1 MSEQK
6 LTADT
11 LSGELKTEQ
20 AELAVKSFR
29 ISCSKHKDVTN
40 ATVNLNF
47 ASKTPEG
54 TVKEHHYIY
63 CLACI
68 NELLSEFQ
76 KDGKIGK
83 ISITPIYQKVD
94 GDQPS

>member
-1 MSEQK
+1 MS
-6 LTADT
+6 TT
-11 LSGELKTEQ
+11 
-20 AELAVKSFR
+20 
-29 ISCSKHKDVTN
+29 TN
-40 ATVNLNF
+40 ASVNLNF

-76 KDGKIGK
+76 KEGKIGK
-83 ISITPIYQKVD
+83 ISITPIYQKVKD
-94 GDQPS
+94 EDVEKPEQP

>member
-6 LTADT
+6 TDPENLEVD
-11 LSGELKTEQ
+11 
-20 AELAVKSFR
+20 SFR

-54 TVKEHHYIY
+54 TIKEHHYIY

-83 ISITPIYQKVD
+83 ISITPIYKKAEKVE